1 MEYAPVTTAVTAS
14 TPEGP
19 SLTLSHVRPRPTI
32 SVPVGTRFV
41 VSVPPWHFGQSSEL
55 RITDTTVIR
64 ELSSDLLEGGGRRSI
79 LVAVSPGSAEISAG
93 VKPVSRLMMP
103 AFGGHVVV
111 TAGSPA

>member
-1 MEYAPVTTAVTAS
+1 
-14 TPEGP
+14 
-19 SLTLSHVRPRPTI
+19 
-32 SVPVGTRFV
+32 
-41 VSVPPWHFGQSSEL
+41 L